1 MKKVHPWREGSQVH
15 TFVHNH
21 NLHSRLH
28 VHTYVF
34 NGVFFLPKRNQ
45 TEWNWVCVQT
55 WDRTSTSHRHE
66 GRVARQQCHP
76 SQRQQ
81 LDHVF
86 LLTELTTHRWNSI
99 CFYCFLLL
107 NWPQIYIPDESRN
120 LSTMVLCTSWEVR
133 QRKILPPGFEFFY
146 CRPPQLTREHC
157 SSCSCVLRLFLE
169 FGLDFWVSICHP
181 PRLSFNNFKFC
192 RPTKNFRNKNNNEK
206 PGRMLTDGPWFKGC
220 FSPVNKMTSLL
231 LRHGTFSTVRELLIL
246 VSIAPGFR

>member
-1 MKKVHPWREGSQVH
+1 MGVVVISLLFWALGALYKENNDNIGRQYDLK
-15 TFVHNH
+15 TF
-21 NLHSRLH
+21 
-28 VHTYVF
+28 F
-34 NGVFFLPKRNQ
+34 PCFLPKRNQ

-206 PGRMLTDGPWFKGC
+206 QRKDWRC
-220 FSPVNKMTSLL
+220 HECDERV
-231 LRHGTFSTVRELLIL
+231 
-246 VSIAPGFR
+246 